1 MFLLILFTPFK
12 DEEDFV
18 IDEIITALCE
28 RQINCLLGKYIVN
41 NTFYKFC
48 RGYFGHRCPFCSFD
62 EKYNV
67 CYTFSGPNKRSKMY
81 AAIKG

>member
-28 RQINCLLGKYIVN
+28 RQIDCLLGKYIVN
-41 NTFYKFC
+41 NTLYRFC
-48 RGYFGHRCPFCSFD
+48 RGYFRHRCPFVRLM
-62 EKYNV
+62 KNV
-67 CYTFSGPNKRSKMY
+67 TY
-81 AAIKG
+81 ATHLVAQINVQKCMLQ